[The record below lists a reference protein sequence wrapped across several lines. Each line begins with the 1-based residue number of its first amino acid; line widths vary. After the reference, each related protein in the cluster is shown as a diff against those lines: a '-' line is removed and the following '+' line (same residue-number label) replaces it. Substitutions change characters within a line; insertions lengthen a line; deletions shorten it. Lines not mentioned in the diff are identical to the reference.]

1 MITNE
6 LEYRITKAELARFE
20 EGLIAHDA
28 REPSPNV
35 DPGMSQLMRDAITS
49 EIEVLRGQIH
59 HYEQLRDGRITG
71 CEITSLHELPT
82 ALIEARIAAR
92 LTQRQ
97 LAERIGVVEQQIQC
111 WEANEYTGVNLD
123 RLQGIA
129 DALGVQ
135 IHETI
140 TYSSAEHG
148 GTSLHSRGGAT
159 SCPPPSASSAPP
171 PIRSSDGS
179 TAMLASR
186 TSTFSASRANG
197 IRRPPRLASARP

>member
-1 MITNE
+1 VITNE
-6 LEYRITKAELARFE
+6 REYRISKAELARFE
-20 EGLIAHDA
+20 KNQATYDA

-35 DPGMSQLMRDAITS
+35 DPGMPQLMHDAIES
-49 EIEVLRGQIH
+49 EIEVLRRQID

-71 CEITSLHELPT
+71 REITSLHELPA

-97 LAERIGVVEQQIQC
+97 LAERIGVAEQQIQR

-123 RLQGIA
+123 RLQSIA

-140 TYSSAEHG
+140 TYSSA
-148 GTSLHSRGGAT
+148 A
-159 SCPPPSASSAPP
+159 
-171 PIRSSDGS
+171 
-179 TAMLASR
+179 
-186 TSTFSASRANG
+186 
-197 IRRPPRLASARP
+197 